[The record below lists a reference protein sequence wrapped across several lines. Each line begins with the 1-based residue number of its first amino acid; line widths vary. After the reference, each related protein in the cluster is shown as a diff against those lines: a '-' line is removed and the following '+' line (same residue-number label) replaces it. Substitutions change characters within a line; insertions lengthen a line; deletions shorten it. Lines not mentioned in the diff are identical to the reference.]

1 MRANIR
7 DLRFWALVAAFALVA
22 MALVAPRVTLDRDA
36 YDVVAFVDI
45 TGSMNTRD
53 MTAQGKPQTRLD
65 AGKAAISRLLGDLP
79 CQSRL
84 GLGIFTERRTFLFF
98 NPVEVCG
105 NFAAIDD
112 AIWGLDWRMGWEG
125 DSYVA
130 KGIYDGIATASDL
143 GANLLFVTDGH
154 EAPPLPPGAGLP
166 PFEGEQGKVKGLIV
180 GVGGH
185 DKVPIPKFDNEGRAM
200 GAYGPQDVPQ
210 ENHSGPPPPD
220 AEKRPGY
227 HPKWA
232 PFGTAVSEGDEH
244 LTSVRTE
251 HLVSVGQLTGLA
263 YTGLL
268 ETPRIYDTLAAA
280 AKARRVQASVDLRP
294 IPAAIALS
302 LIVSIYGVPLLAGL
316 AATFRN
322 P

>member
-7 DLRFWALVAAFALVA
+7 DLRVWALVAAFVLVV
-22 MALVAPRVTLDRDA
+22 MALVAPRVTLDRDV
-36 YDVVAFVDI
+36 YDVLAFVDI

-53 MTAQGKPQTRLD
+53 MKAQGRPQTRLD
-65 AGKAAISRLLGDLP
+65 AGKAAIRTLLGDLP

-98 NPVEVCG
+98 NPVEVCR

-112 AIWGLDWRMGWEG
+112 AIGSLDWRMGWEG

-130 KGIYDGIATASDL
+130 KGIYDGIATANDL

-166 PFEGEQGKVKGLIV
+166 PFEGDAGKVKGLIV

-220 AEKRPGY
+220 AESRPGY

-232 PFGTAVSEGDEH
+232 PFGTSDTEGDEH

-251 HLVSVGQLTGLA
+251 HLVSVGRLTGLA
-263 YTGLL
+263 YTGIL
-268 ETPRIYDTLAAA
+268 ETPRIYDALAAA

-294 IPAAIALS
+294 VPAAIALA
-302 LIVSIYGVPLLAGL
+302 LIISVYGVPLLGGL
-316 AATFRN
+316 AAPFRN

>member
-22 MALVAPRVTLDRDA
+22 IALVAPRVTLDRDA

-53 MTAQGKPQTRLD
+53 MKAQGKPQTRLD
-65 AGKAAISRLLGDLP
+65 AAKAAISRLLGDLP

-84 GLGIFTERRTFLFF
+84 GLGIFTERRTFLLF
-98 NPVEVCG
+98 NPVEVCR

-112 AIWGLDWRMGWEG
+112 AVEGLDWRMAWEG

-130 KGIYDGIATASDL
+130 KGIYDGIGTARDL

-166 PFEGEQGKVKGLIV
+166 PFEGEPGAVKGLIV

-185 DKVPIPKFDNEGRAM
+185 DKVPIPKFDDEGR
-200 GAYGPQDVPQ
+200 
-210 ENHSGPPPPD
+210 
-220 AEKRPGY
+220 
-227 HPKWA
+227 
-232 PFGTAVSEGDEH
+232 
-244 LTSVRTE
+244 
-251 HLVSVGQLTGLA
+251 
-263 YTGLL
+263 
-268 ETPRIYDTLAAA
+268 
-280 AKARRVQASVDLRP
+280 VDGRLRS
-294 IPAAIALS
+294 A
-302 LIVSIYGVPLLAGL
+302 
-316 AATFRN
+316 
-322 P
+322 